1 MSHEG
6 EHKCVAIWEYD
17 KRPANGAQFVYYGM
31 RLYQSDGGAREDALV
46 RYVFSVLD
54 ALFVRH
60 GPSHAEVMWLA
71 GEQAPCLVEVGCR
84 PHGGEGTFHDLV
96 ETPIGYSKLSV
107 MLDAIEKPYRFHRLP
122 ARPERF
128 SAGAMEVRARDGRTA
143 RARARPRGDAKK
155 GEGNTLPGRPRRPL
169 SLCAR
174 LPDGRVRPPR
184 VALAVCS
191 RSCSSRTRRASSSR
205 TRACRSSRRCRRSTR
220 SR

>member
-1 MSHEG
+1 MSHES

-17 KRPANGAQFVYYGM
+17 KQPANGAQFVYYGM

-128 SAGAMEVRARDGRTA
+128 SAAAICA
-143 RARARPRGDAKK
+143 RARRNRPPAAARRCKK
-155 GEGNTLPGRPRRPL
+155 GENTLLAALTAPFSARD
-169 SLCAR
+169 SLTAASPPASRSRFVQVAR
-174 LPDGRVRPPR
+174 LVEEGQLVAYPPTAR
-184 VALAVCS
+184 
-191 RSCSSRTRRASSSR
+191 
-205 TRACRSSRRCRRSTR
+205 RRCRRSAR

>member
-1 MSHEG
+1 MQEFLRGTEYVVDSVSHEG

-96 ETPIGYSKLSV
+96 ETPIGYSKLSSGV
-107 MLDAIEKPYRFHRLP
+107 QAFRVPFGGFDAQLP
-122 ARPERF
+122 P
-128 SAGAMEVRARDGRTA
+128 
-143 RARARPRGDAKK
+143 
-155 GEGNTLPGRPRRPL
+155 
-169 SLCAR
+169 
-174 LPDGRVRPPR
+174 
-184 VALAVCS
+184 
-191 RSCSSRTRRASSSR
+191 SSHQH
-205 TRACRSSRRCRRSTR
+205 
-220 SR
+220 